1 MDPSNIDMRVDAL
14 DKMLAS
20 FMNVPKK
27 MMKQEVVQTSHKEL
41 GGIWLVSARA
51 HSAHEL
57 RVTAILQGDFYSSPF
72 TLSMDGLTKLTGPL
86 GTATARMWAIPYRLA
101 AMCQTLV
108 DQYYVSKG
116 ELRELIYKL
125 TQIVDDKT
133 SIPSMDV
140 YVDYGGIIATVGRT
154 VDPHF
159 NAGRQLGRGDFY
171 PLTTM
176 DHIYMPTVVMPDAER
191 VIRCI
196 VP

>member
-1 MDPSNIDMRVDAL
+1 MYPSNIDMRVDAL

-20 FMNVPKK
+20 FMNVPNK
-27 MMKQEVVQTSHKEL
+27 MMKQEIVQTSHKEL
-41 GGIWLVSARA
+41 GGIWLVGART

-57 RVTAILQGDFYSSPF
+57 RVTTILPGDSFSAPF
-72 TLSMDGLTKLTGPL
+72 TLSMDGLTRLSGQL
-86 GTATARMWAIPYRLA
+86 GQVNALMWTIPYRLA

-108 DQYYVSKG
+108 NRYYVSKG

-133 SIPSMDV
+133 SIPSMGV
-140 YVDYGGIIATVGRT
+140 FVDYGGIIATVGRNA
-154 VDPHF
+154 DPHF
-159 NAGRQLGRGDFY
+159 NAGRQLGRRDFY
-171 PLTTM
+171 TPSTM
-176 DHIYMPTVVMPDAER
+176 DLMYTPTRVKPNAE